1 MRRRDIEYGMLV
13 DVRPNGKTGKD
24 GIVGQKVEYVGP
36 YSVLVGQGWYDPRDI
51 RPHVE
56 GGAWAK
62 KEAAKSEKVF
72 GHDPKYYVATPP
84 NKCSHVPTKTI
95 SGRIH
100 ELGRA
105 YAEQKA
111 PNVDTC
117 SHCGQALSMKTLEER
132 VAFFLAGIS
141 PIDPKV
147 RAEKLIAMVRSEI
160 EKEGK
165 AK

>member
-84 NKCSHVPTKTI
+84 NKCSH
-95 SGRIH
+95 
-100 ELGRA
+100 
-105 YAEQKA
+105 
-111 PNVDTC
+111 
-117 SHCGQALSMKTLEER
+117 CGQALSMKTLEER